1 MASLDDLYE
10 VVQKQERFAYL
21 VAARVMDYH
30 NKTAKPLAIH
40 TAAGQFQTFEEEQ
53 LMFADRVAQRVHQAL
68 TRSENP
74 EDVVEVEPEE
84 IEGEE

>member
-1 MASLDDLYE
+1 MADLDELFE

-21 VAARVMDYH
+21 VAARVTDYQ
-30 NKTAKPLAIH
+30 NKTAQPLAIH

-68 TRSENP
+68 TQQTSE
-74 EDVVEVEPEE
+74 
-84 IEGEE
+84 